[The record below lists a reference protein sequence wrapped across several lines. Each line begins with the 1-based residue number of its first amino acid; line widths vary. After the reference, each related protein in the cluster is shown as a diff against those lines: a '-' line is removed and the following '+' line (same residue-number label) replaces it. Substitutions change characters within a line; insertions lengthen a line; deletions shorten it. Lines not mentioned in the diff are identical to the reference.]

1 MLMLPLL
8 LLLLLLLLL
17 NSRKEGENG
26 QDKNDEEEIAV
37 RSKNS
42 VSLFLCAACS
52 LQCPENLAVNHRE
65 EDSMSRLL
73 LLLLLPLLLRPTEIQ
88 AKRLQCSEMSYL
100 CN

>member
-1 MLMLPLL
+1 MLMLP

-73 LLLLLPLLLRPTEIQ
+73 LLLLPLLLRPTEIQ